1 MSEQVPE
8 GWEIKCL
15 SSACEKIWIGLVTT
29 MTKFYVEK
37 GVPLIRNSDI
47 KESGINSSK
56 LIHLDSEFAERNSS
70 RVVLTNDV
78 VTVHTGDVGTSAV
91 IIEEL
96 SGAHGFATLNSRLD
110 DRKVNPNY
118 YCSILNSEY
127 FKRQA
132 KKIVTGDGR
141 DNLNLKDFVKLL
153 IPLPPLPEQK
163 KIASILTSVDE
174 VIEKTQSQIDKLQD
188 LKKGTMNELLTK
200 GIGHTEFKD
209 SELGRIPK
217 SWEVCAL
224 GEIGEF
230 KNGVNKPKDAFG
242 SGTKFVNISDAY
254 PVDLDCRS
262 LGRLEVTAQEL
273 VNYNLE
279 VGDLVFV
286 RSSVKLEGVAIP
298 TIFKGFEEP
307 VIFCGFMIRFRSR
320 STKVLPEFLREYL
333 LTDEPRILIQR
344 VATGGANININ
355 QEALSAFKVLLPTK
369 DEQEYIVRK
378 TNFANSQIAQL
389 TLKCEKFQSLK
400 KSLMQDLLTGK
411 VRVSVN

>member
-1 MSEQVPE
+1 MSEMVPE
-8 GWEIKCL
+8 GWNETQFSALL
-15 SSACEKIWIGLVTT
+15 SERKERLPNDGR
-29 MTKFYVEK
+29 
-37 GVPLIRNSDI
+37 VPLFSLTIKDGISPKTARYEREFLVSDKGTKTYKVI
-47 KESGINSSK
+47 HPNDLVFNPSNLRWGAIARSKVKYPVLASPIYEVVYPTSSDVIDPIF
-56 LIHLDSEFAERNSS
+56 LDYIAHSDHMHLEYLHYMEGTLVERTALKIEHFMN
-70 RVVLTNDV
+70 L
-78 VTVHTGDVGTSAV
+78 TVH
-91 IIEEL
+91 
-96 SGAHGFATLNSRLD
+96 
-110 DRKVNPNY
+110 
-118 YCSILNSEY
+118 
-127 FKRQA
+127 
-132 KKIVTGDGR
+132 
-141 DNLNLKDFVKLL
+141 
-153 IPLPPLPEQK
+153 LPPLPEQK

-200 GIGHTEFKD
+200 GIGHTEFKE